1 VPADPSSAA
10 SSDPAPAGPA
20 PVDKRRLRAEQGRE
34 RVVEA
39 LLAFFAEGETQPGAA
54 RIAERAG
61 VSERSVFRYFD
72 DLDALAAETVK
83 RQIERV
89 RDVYAPPP
97 ATGDLGARV
106 DAIVEQRL
114 RIHAEVAVASEAA
127 RRIEPRAESVHRAL
141 ARRGQ
146 LLRDQVETQFAPEL
160 DREPAPSR
168 PELLDALDAALAF
181 EQIDQLRRIAG
192 HSPARVRALTRRT
205 LHALLTH

>member
-1 VPADPSSAA
+1 MPADPL
-10 SSDPAPAGPA
+10 

-72 DLDALAAETVK
+72 DLDALAAEAVR
-83 RQIERV
+83 RQTERV
-89 RDVYAPPP
+89 RDVYEPPD
-97 ATGDLGARV
+97 AGGDLPTRI
-106 DAIVEQRL
+106 DAIVDQRL
-114 RIHAEVAVASEAA
+114 RIHRAVAVASEAA
-127 RRIEPRAESVHRAL
+127 RRMEARAESIARAL
-141 ARRGQ
+141 AGRNR
-146 LLRDQVETQFAPEL
+146 LLREQVAAQFAPEI
-160 DREPAPSR
+160 DREPAATR
-168 PELLDALDAALAF
+168 GELLDALDAALAF

-205 LHALLTH
+205 LHALLNH